1 MEHAE
6 IVVIGAGI
14 VGLAVARQLALQRRE
29 VLILESESRISSVTS
44 ARNSGVIHAG
54 IHYPIGTLKA
64 QFCVK
69 GRQALYRYAEERRIP
84 YKRCGKLI
92 VAADDLQIMRLREIK
107 KRAEG
112 NGVPDLSFLTPAE
125 LRECEPEVVAVAALR
140 SPSTGII
147 DVHELAQSL
156 LGDAEANGAIL
167 ALNTAVAGVQI
178 DDERF
183 LLEVRDAD
191 GTRFGCR
198 YLVNAAGLGAQQ
210 IARHMTGL
218 DPATV
223 PGQILAKGNYF
234 SLSGRQPFQT
244 LVYPLPEPGGLGIHA
259 TIDMAGRVRFGPDVE
274 RISEIDYTVDPSRAS
289 RFCEAISVYWPG
301 VAERSLYPDYA
312 GVRPKIPGEG
322 ASDAD
327 FMVQGERDHGVPRL
341 VNLYGIESPG
351 LTAALELATHVSRL
365 LLGPVWRP

>member
-14 VGLAVARQLALQRRE
+14 VGLAVARQLALRRRE

-54 IHYPIGTLKA
+54 IHHSNDKLKA

-84 YKRCGKLI
+84 YRRCGKLI
-92 VAADDLQIMRLREIK
+92 VAADDLQIARLREIK
-107 KRAEG
+107 QRAEG
-112 NGVPDLSFLTPAE
+112 NGVSDLSFLTPAE
-125 LRECEPEVVAVAALR
+125 LKECEPEIVAAAALR

-178 DDERF
+178 DDDRF
-183 LLEVRDAD
+183 VLELGEAD
-191 GTRFGCR
+191 GLKFACR
-198 YLVNAAGLGAQQ
+198 YLVNAAGLGAQH
-210 IARHMTGL
+210 IARQMTGL

-274 RISEIDYTVDPSRAS
+274 RISEIDYTVDPARAE
-289 RFCEAISVYWPG
+289 RFREAIRIYWPG
-301 VAERSLYPDYA
+301 VTERSLYPDFA
-312 GVRPKIPGEG
+312 GIRPKIPGNG
-322 ASDAD
+322 SADAD

-341 VNLYGIESPG
+341 VSLYGIESPG
-351 LTAALELATHVSRL
+351 LTASLELATHVSQL
-365 LLGPVWRP
+365 LLGPA